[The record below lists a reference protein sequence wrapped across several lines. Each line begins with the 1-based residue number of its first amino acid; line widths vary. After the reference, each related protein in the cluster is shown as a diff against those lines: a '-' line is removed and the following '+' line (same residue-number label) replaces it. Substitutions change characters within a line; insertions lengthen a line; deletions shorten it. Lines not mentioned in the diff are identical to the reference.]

1 MFTVISFMLGG
12 VVIGA
17 LLRKRDCSWT
27 SKAITVLIWLLLF
40 LLGVEVGGNKKIIAA
55 LPVLGLDAFAISV
68 ASTIGSCF
76 CAWLLWKYI
85 QKRRKA

>member
-40 LLGVEVGGNKKIIAA
+40 LLGVEVGGNTKIIAA

-68 ASTIGSCF
+68 ASTIGSCV
-76 CAWLLWKYI
+76 CAWLLWKFI

>member
-68 ASTIGSCF
+68 ASTIGSCV
-76 CAWLLWKYI
+76 CAWLLWKFI

>member
-12 VVIGA
+12 VVIGV

-40 LLGVEVGGNKKIIAA
+40 LLGVEVGGNTKIIAA

-68 ASTIGSCF
+68 ASTIGSCV